1 MSSTRDT
8 CGDAAVTASVNL
20 AELRWK
26 RKHLRTMHQR
36 RPEMYGLLT
45 QPVKMW
51 QDYPDIPWDFPE
63 CADLVNKSQL

>member
-1 MSSTRDT
+1 VAPRQAP
-8 CGDAAVTASVNL
+8 GDAAVTAVINL

-45 QPVKMW
+45 RDVTMW
-51 QDYPDIPWDFPE
+51 KDYPDIPWDYPE
-63 CADLVNKSQL
+63 CAALVNRAQL